1 MPRVRFA
8 LAALILLTAFAATS
22 TAQNPDFFEAARA
35 GDVPKLQ
42 KLLADGTPI
51 NTLINTLI
59 NQRGEHSRT
68 ALHEAAA
75 HCRVNAARFLIEHG
89 AEVQAMDDS
98 AATPA
103 DLAAQCAPEIRSDFQ
118 TLMPH
123 SQLNGALS
131 LQNAIAHRQAQ
142 LVSMLV
148 SIGFSVNA
156 MAADGDRPLNTAAAA
171 GDATTTRLLLEH
183 GADPNLPSRSGS
195 TPLHDAALH
204 GDAEAISL
212 LLAHGARINTPTLD
226 DGSTAL
232 HLAASFDRLDA
243 VKTLVQHGAD
253 TTLKNAKGF
262 TAADLAARNKFA
274 DVSAYLASGH

>member
-1 MPRVRFA
+1 MPVLRSA
-8 LAALILLTAFAATS
+8 LAVSVLLAAFAATS
-22 TAQNPDFFEAARA
+22 TAQVADFLEAAGA

-42 KLLADGTPI
+42 KFLADG
-51 NTLINTLI
+51 TLINTLI
-59 NQRGEHSRT
+59 NQRGEHART

-89 AEVQAMDDS
+89 AELQAVDDS
-98 AATPA
+98 SSTPA
-103 DLAAQCAPEIRSDFQ
+103 DLAAQCPAEIRPELLA
-118 TLMPH
+118 LMPRP
-123 SQLNGALS
+123 QLNGVLS
-131 LQNAIAHRQAQ
+131 LQNAIAHRQTQ

-171 GDATTTRLLLEH
+171 GDAATTKLLLEH
-183 GADPNLPSRSGS
+183 GADPNLPGRSGN

-212 LLAHGARINTPTLD
+212 LLAHGAHINTPTID

-243 VKTLVQHGAD
+243 VRALVQHGAD
-253 TTLKNAKGF
+253 TTLRNAKGL
-262 TAADLAARNKFA
+262 TAAELASKNKFT
-274 DVSAYLASGH
+274 DVSAYLATAR